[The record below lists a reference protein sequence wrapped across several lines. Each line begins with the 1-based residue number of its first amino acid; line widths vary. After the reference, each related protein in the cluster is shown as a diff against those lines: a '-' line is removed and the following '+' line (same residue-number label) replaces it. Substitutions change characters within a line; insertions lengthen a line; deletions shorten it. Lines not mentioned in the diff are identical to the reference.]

1 MGRLG
6 ARGALLAVAVAV
18 LVAAAPA
25 AADDPRAA
33 DVPMLVQEYETRH
46 PNLFHGGSRVAFE
59 GAADDLLPRLD
70 RDAFLVELMR
80 LAALAGPRE
89 GHQDS
94 ASPPAPTPRPSRR
107 SRRAVRA
114 ESDQSSALRTL
125 DAAASSTLAYNVVQ
139 RSVNDHVPKLLRF
152 ARQLKVRRIVVDLRL
167 RHRACGCTSRPA
179 TRSSVR
185 VTRSSRTS
193 RWASRGRSSSPVAIM
208 CSPLRSHSRRASQ
221 AVP

>member
-46 PNLFHGGSRVAFE
+46 PNLFHGVSRVAFE
-59 GAADDLLPRLD
+59 GAADDLLARLPRLD

-94 ASPPAPTPRPSRR
+94 ASPPAPTPRPSRW

-114 ESDQSSALRTL
+114 ESAQSSALRTL
-125 DAAASSTLAYNVVQ
+125 DRGRVVYLAYNVVQ
-139 RSVNDHVPKLLRF
+139 RSVNDP
-152 ARQLKVRRIVVDLRL
+152 
-167 RHRACGCTSRPA
+167 C
-179 TRSSVR
+179 RSSFGL
-185 VTRSSRTS
+185 
-193 RWASRGRSSSPVAIM
+193 RG
-208 CSPLRSHSRRASQ
+208 SRRCAGSWS
-221 AVP
+221 

>member
-59 GAADDLLPRLD
+59 GAADDLLARLPRLD

-80 LAALAGPRE
+80 LAALAGPRA

-114 ESDQSSALRTL
+114 ETDQSAALRTL
-125 DAAASSTLAYNVVQ
+125 DRGRVVYPRVQRRSAVGQRPRAEAPSVCAAAEGAPDRGRPAPPASGVRLHVATGYEEFGPGDAIEPDVPVGVSWAEFFAG
-139 RSVNDHVPKLLRF
+139 RDHVLAAALALP
-152 ARQLKVRRIVVDLRL
+152 
-167 RHRACGCTSRPA
+167 
-179 TRSSVR
+179 
-185 VTRSSRTS
+185 
-193 RWASRGRSSSPVAIM
+193 
-208 CSPLRSHSRRASQ
+208 
-221 AVP
+221 

>member
-46 PNLFHGGSRVAFE
+46 PNLFHGVSRVAFE
-59 GAADDLLPRLD
+59 GAADDLLARLPRLD

-94 ASPPAPTPRPSRR
+94 ASPPAPTPRPSRW

-125 DAAASSTLAYNVVQ
+125 DRGRVVYLAYNVVQ
-139 RSVNDHVPKLLRF
+139 RSVNDPCRSSFGLRGSRRCAGSWSTCASGIGRAV
-152 ARQLKVRRIVVDLRL
+152 ARRDRL
-167 RHRACGCTSRPA
+167 RGV
-179 TRSSVR
+179 RS
-185 VTRSSRTS
+185 
-193 RWASRGRSSSPVAIM
+193 G
-208 CSPLRSHSRRASQ
+208 
-221 AVP
+221 